1 MFRFISSFMVA
12 IYNILVFGFVFLT
25 VVKKIIIL
33 LCSILRG
40 ITAIIFYKALTFL
53 EIVENVSKI
62 FYKSLNVGTV

>member
-1 MFRFISSFMVA
+1 MFRFIF
-12 IYNILVFGFVFLT
+12 YGGNIQYTCICFLT

-53 EIVENVSKI
+53 EIVENVSNI

>member
-1 MFRFISSFMVA
+1 MVA
-12 IYNILVFGFVFLT
+12 IYNILVFG

-40 ITAIIFYKALTFL
+40 ITAIIFNKALTFL

>member
-1 MFRFISSFMVA
+1 MFRFIF
-12 IYNILVFGFVFLT
+12 YGGNIQYTCIWICFLT

-53 EIVENVSKI
+53 KIVENVSKI